1 MDYGALPPE
10 INSGRIYAGPGSGS
24 LVSAASAWEQLS
36 TELHS
41 TAAMFDSV
49 TSTLI
54 AGPWTG
60 PTATAM
66 AAAAQPY
73 VTWLRGTGTQA
84 EQTARQAGS
93 AAQAYATAVAAVVP
107 PPLIAANRAL
117 LHQLIATNFFGQNSP
132 AIGEAERQ
140 YAEMWAQDAAA
151 MYRYASSSAAASALT
166 PFGAPPQTTTA
177 SGQLA
182 QSAAVAQ
189 AGSAATTND
198 TAVTLS
204 SIIGQLSPFTGLTT
218 QAMSATM
225 TGWSGTANM
234 LSNVNNGI
242 GLVAFTAENPGGLA
256 EILNPPFLGPA
267 GLGTGRSGAPGSGA
281 GRRGVDRQ
289 CGQCAQDRGAV
300 GAARLGDAGH
310 ARVGRH
316 SRRDDVSRFRA
327 DSGRAGLRRGRAGNG
342 IRRDH
347 AGHPRRPRPGRCDGP
362 RRVAPT
368 HRGAPAAGSRLIRAR
383 RGFCAAAPG
392 GQLRTDVHRTGCR
405 TDARGGGGLGRAR
418 R

>member
-1 MDYGALPPE
+1 
-10 INSGRIYAGPGSGS
+10 
-24 LVSAASAWEQLS
+24 
-36 TELHS
+36 
-41 TAAMFDSV
+41 MFDSV

-267 GLGTGRSGAPGSGA
+267 GLGLGGLGLQGAGLGGAGLTASAGNALRIGALSVPHGWAMPATLASAVTPAGMTFPGSGPTPGVPAFAGAAPGTAFGETMLGTLA
-281 GRRGVDRQ
+281 GRGL
-289 CGQCAQDRGAV
+289 
-300 GAARLGDAGH
+300 GAAT
-310 ARVGRH
+310 ARAASH
-316 SRRDDVSRFRA
+316 RRTVV
-327 DSGRAGLRRGRAGNG
+327 
-342 IRRDH
+342 
-347 AGHPRRPRPGRCDGP
+347 PRP
-362 RRVAPT
+362 
-368 HRGAPAAGSRLIRAR
+368 PAAG
-383 RGFCAAAPG
+383 
-392 GQLRTDVHRTGCR
+392 
-405 TDARGGGGLGRAR
+405 
-418 R
+418 